1 MGLGSAKGGQ
11 RGGQGRP
18 GKPGG
23 GRGGRA
29 GGGGGRGGTSGC
41 QKEMSTKTARG
52 LVYGILISKTQW
64 QLSGSRHPRIRVGA
78 A

>member
-29 GGGGGRGGTSGC
+29 AGGGGAGGELAGAKRKC
-41 QKEMSTKTARG
+41 PPK
-52 LVYGILISKTQW
+52 
-64 QLSGSRHPRIRVGA
+64 PRVA
-78 A
+78 LFTEF